1 MELFAREQV
10 KVLLAQEVMTLK
22 DLASILSR
30 ELGKKYTPDNLSQKL
45 RKGTIPYNE
54 MVIIAKILGYKIKF
68 EKDGF

>member
-10 KVLLAQEVMTLK
+10 KVLLAQEVITLK
-22 DLASILSR
+22 DLANALSK

-54 MVIIAKILGYKIKF
+54 MVVIAKILGYKIKF
-68 EKDGF
+68 EKD